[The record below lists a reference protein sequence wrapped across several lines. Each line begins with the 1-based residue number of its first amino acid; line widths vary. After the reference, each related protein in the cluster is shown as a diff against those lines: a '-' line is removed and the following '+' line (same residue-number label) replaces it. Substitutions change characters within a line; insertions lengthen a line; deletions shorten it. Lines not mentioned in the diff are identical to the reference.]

1 MPIARQKATNANSG
15 AAVDLKS
22 NFGTAAG
29 DVLATNISAIIS
41 VTVDT
46 NIAFDKAD
54 ASAAAT
60 AMTNGTTAG
69 NGQSFVIPAGT
80 AINVQNFNPATTWV
94 RAVGAA
100 GGIVSMLFT

>member
-1 MPIARQKATNANSG
+1 MPIARQKATNSNIGSAI
-15 AAVDLKS
+15 DLKS
-22 NFGTAAG
+22 GFGDAAG
-29 DVLATNISAIIS
+29 NVLATNISAIIS

-46 NIAFDKAD
+46 NIAFDQS
-54 ASAAAT
+54 SAGNAAN
-60 AMTNGTTAG
+60 AMTNGAGSG

-94 RAVGAA
+94 RAVGGA